1 MLRLWNICMRRESK
15 YFRATCMNKNFI
27 NYLIINQGIKKG
39 YIYL

>member
-15 YFRATCMNKNFI
+15 YFRASMNKNFI